1 MRLISL
7 VAEMSGTVGAAL
19 AADGPSDGVATIARV
34 PFPAVLGLSPA
45 TVAAFS
51 FVEDM
56 IALLCFRGVD
66 AASIRNYA

>member
-1 MRLISL
+1 
-7 VAEMSGTVGAAL
+7 
-19 AADGPSDGVATIARV
+19 V